1 MWITNGSLSDVAVV
15 WARTEEGVRGFLV
28 EKGMAG
34 FSTQDVHHKI
44 SLRASVT
51 SELIL
56 DNVRVPDANRLPEAT
71 GLKGPLGCL
80 TEARFGIIWGVTG
93 AARDCLARALEH
105 AGERE
110 QFGRPIAAFQ
120 LTQAKLTEM
129 AVSLGHAQLLALR
142 LGRLKDAGRLRP
154 EQISVGKLD
163 NVRMAMDV
171 ARTARTILGGE
182 GIRATHAIMRHMA
195 NLEAVSTYEG
205 TPEVH
210 TLILGAALTG
220 HRAFA

>member
-1 MWITNGSLSDVAVV
+1 M
-15 WARTEEGVRGFLV
+15 
-28 EKGMAG
+28 
-34 FSTQDVHHKI
+34 
-44 SLRASVT
+44 
-51 SELIL
+51 
-56 DNVRVPDANRLPEAT
+56 
-71 GLKGPLGCL
+71 
-80 TEARFGIIWGVTG
+80 WGVTG

-129 AVSLGHAQLLALR
+129 AVALTPR
-142 LGRLKDAGRLRP
+142 PAAGAAPRPPEGCRARCGRSRSASGSSTTSGP
-154 EQISVGKLD
+154 PSTI
-163 NVRMAMDV
+163 

-182 GIRATHAIMRHMA
+182 GVRAANAIMRHMA

-205 TPEVH
+205 TAEVH
-210 TLILGAALTG
+210 TLIIGSALTG